1 MQALEEVKED
11 ERHTQIKEMMK
22 KLFVKLD
29 ALSNFHFTPKP
40 VSIYYKEILMVCD
53 NTIFRHS
60 LSFPLQPKPEV
71 KIVAN
76 VPAIQM
82 EEVAPVSASDAALLA
97 PEEIQVKSKV
107 PEVGTTEKTE
117 TNRKRERRLKK
128 KQKRLRL
135 AEKRQRDKLVSKL
148 RPGLGNK
155 YTKKSFSKK
164 LREREEDEKM
174 DTSLRSSS
182 KFFARLQEQ
191 VREQVKG
198 AVVEETR
205 AKKGRTSR
213 SKQYKL

>member
-1 MQALEEVKED
+1 MY
-11 ERHTQIKEMMK
+11 ISY
-22 KLFVKLD
+22 LFFML
-29 ALSNFHFTPKP
+29 
-40 VSIYYKEILMVCD
+40 I
-53 NTIFRHS
+53 
-60 LSFPLQPKPEV
+60 QPKPEV

-82 EEVAPVSASDAALLA
+82 EEVAPVATTDAALLA

-107 PEVGTTEKTE
+107 PEVGATEKTT

-135 AEKRQRDKLVSKL
+135 AEKRQREKLVTKL

-155 YTKKSFSKK
+155 YTKKSFIKK
-164 LREREEDEKM
+164 LQEREEEEKV
-174 DTSLRSSS
+174 DKSLRSSS

-198 AVVEETR
+198 ATAQERRTKKDRTTR
-205 AKKGRTSR
+205 S
-213 SKQYKL
+213 QHYKL